1 MRPGLRSLGERC
13 VRYMQLRGGLLIQSA
28 RGKPGRP
35 VDVLDDSGFVLASCG
50 LSCKVGLSHNRTRS
64 PAVSASAMGHDPP
77 SRSFRRPEQ
86 TGSVIVELPE
96 GRAEVL

>member
-35 VDVLDDSGFVLASCG
+35 VDVLDDSGLVLASCG
-50 LSCKVGLSHNRTRS
+50 LSCKVGYPTTGPAARQSVLPPWAMIHHHAPFEGLSKLV
-64 PAVSASAMGHDPP
+64 A
-77 SRSFRRPEQ
+77 
-86 TGSVIVELPE
+86 
-96 GRAEVL
+96 

>member
-35 VDVLDDSGFVLASCG
+35 VDVLDDSGLVLASCWP
-50 LSCKVGLSHNRTRS
+50 LL
-64 PAVSASAMGHDPP
+64 
-77 SRSFRRPEQ
+77 Q
-86 TGSVIVELPE
+86 
-96 GRAEVL
+96 GRAIPQPDPQPGSQCFRHGP